1 MKCKQLIAL
10 IAITAGCLLS
20 SCHSDID
27 LGNID
32 KQAEVEMGL
41 ALPIGNL
48 HLKIGDF
55 IGDGKIDHLYVE
67 DGVFALKIDTP
78 ITREYSKFELKDY
91 IPDVNMPL
99 LDVYKGLSYLPDMG
113 GYKII
118 PGDDKDHTI
127 PFPLTLKLDGINHPD
142 SIGKQRLDSAL
153 IDSASFVSTI
163 SVKGGMTLNWNQV
176 ERIVLKLGKRVHPL
190 DGTDSMLIYEK
201 GNPDFAQYTDFGQ
214 NIDTRL
220 RDFSIVLMKN
230 LHPSTLIEYLT
241 NVVDSVE
248 FTVDFTV
255 NIPSGQSVNVP
266 VNSGFDYHM
275 TVQFLDYKAIWGMF
289 EPSDDMHDENV
300 LDISKSWKDMDFLTR
315 ASLPFAEPKVD
326 VNITTKIAGALYI
339 DSAYL
344 FTINREDSTTYA
356 TFNADESKY
365 QQFTFKPGEYLPLS
379 SAIGDSTTNM
389 KIHFNNTPEGGRLN
403 NIFKG
408 VPKKLGYRF
417 NVKFD
422 AAKTPQIRVI
432 PDMNIRVHALTTLPL
447 IFDEGMHLDYTDTIR
462 DVNLS
467 QYSIDSLTAKTEI
480 IDTMK
485 TTDVTLFLTAYN
497 TIPMDIRAVFRC
509 IDINGDTIMDP
520 ADPSKPMAL
529 FAEDSLTFVAPQY
542 EYIGGNWQRTSEGKT
557 VITAQLSKEKL
568 NLLPKVKN
576 IVYSAVLENK
586 TLQDEYDAKR
596 GFTAKITEDSGL
608 TLKIGLTA
616 QADVVLNLNK

>member
-10 IAITAGCLLS
+10 IAITAGCMLAG
-20 SCHSDID
+20 CHSDID

-32 KQAEVEMGL
+32 KKAEVEMGL

-55 IGDGKIDHLYVE
+55 IGDGKIDHLFVE
-67 DGVFALKIDTP
+67 NGVFALKLDTP
-78 ITREYSKFELKDY
+78 ITRDYSKFELKDY

-99 LDVYKGLSYLPDMG
+99 LDVYKAIPYPAVG
-113 GYKII
+113 GVKVI
-118 PGDDKDHTI
+118 PGDDQDHTI

-163 SVKGGMTLNWNQV
+163 KVKGGMTLDWNHVQ
-176 ERIVLKLGKRVHPL
+176 RIVLKLGDRVHPV

-201 GNPDFAQYTDFGQ
+201 GNPDFAQYTDFDQ

-220 RDFSIVLMKN
+220 KDFSIVLMKN
-230 LHPSTLIEYLT
+230 LHPSSLIEYLT
-241 NVVDSVE
+241 NVVDSVN

-255 NIPSGQSVNVP
+255 NIPTGQSVNVP
-266 VNSGFDYHM
+266 ENSGFDYHM

-289 EPSDDMHDENV
+289 EPSDQMHDENV
-300 LDISKSWKDMDFLTR
+300 LDISKSWDELEFLTR
-315 ASLPFAEPKVD
+315 ANLPFAEPRVD
-326 VNITTKIAGALYI
+326 IDITTKIAGALRI
-339 DSAYL
+339 RDAYL
-344 FTINREDSTTYA
+344 FTINKEDER
-356 TFNADESKY
+356 ADAAFGPNEVKTKTIN
-365 QQFTFKPGEYLPLS
+365 FEDDEYLPLS

-389 KIHFNNTPEGGRLN
+389 WVHFDKTPDGGRLN
-403 NIFKG
+403 RLFKG
-408 VPKKLGYRF
+408 VPKQLGYRF
-417 NVKFD
+417 NVEFN
-422 AAKTPQIRVI
+422 AQTTPQIRVI
-432 PDMNIRVHALTTLPL
+432 PDMRVRVNTHTTLPL

-509 IDINGDTIMDP
+509 IDANGDTIMDP
-520 ADPSKPMAL
+520 TDPSKPMTL
-529 FAEDSLTFVAPQY
+529 FAEDSLTFVAPHY
-542 EYIGGNWQRTSEGKT
+542 EYIGANWQRTSEGKT

-576 IVYSAVLENK
+576 IIYSAVLENK
-586 TLQDEYDAKR
+586 TLQDEYDVKQ

-616 QADVVLNLNK
+616 QADIVLNLNK

>member
-10 IAITAGCLLS
+10 IAITAGCLLA

-78 ITREYSKFELKDY
+78 ITREYSKFELKSY

-99 LDVYKGLSYLPDMG
+99 LDVYKELKELPDMG

-520 ADPSKPMAL
+520 ADPSKPMTL

>member
-214 NIDTRL
+214 DIDTRL

-389 KIHFNNTPEGGRLN
+389 KIHFNNRPEGGRLN